1 MSEQARFSVGQIVH
15 HKILNY
21 RGVIVD
27 VDPNFQSSDLWY
39 ELVAISKP
47 PKDMPWYHILVDNED
62 YITYVAE
69 QNLEEEP
76 NANPII
82 HPEINYF
89 FSGIS
94 NGMYVAKRT
103 KN

>member
-1 MSEQARFSVGQIVH
+1 MSEKARFSVGQIIC
-15 HKILNY
+15 HKLLNY

-27 VDPNFQSSDLWY
+27 VDANFQSSELWY

-69 QNLEEEP
+69 QNLELDK
-76 NANPII
+76 NVTPIT

-89 FSGIS
+89 FSELV
-94 NGMYVAKRT
+94 NGKYVAKRT